1 MDDPLTGGKVCR
13 ECTKFNVRCSFA
25 ASSPSGSNTRP
36 LLQGSQLPLPE
47 MSVLLDVVEK
57 YIEYVHGQPHCLFHA
72 PSLMESVKH
81 KTAYRTI
88 LYGIIGLAAQFSSLF
103 KEQSKYSQ
111 VMYMNESKRALRNEA
126 DHVCLENVQAAVL
139 VTNICFAQNKPAQE
153 IMYCG
158 IGIRMGQIL
167 KLHKQCESD
176 SPLLRETKLRVWWSL
191 FMADIWTSGNIDVPG
206 LISGQATASISYS
219 LPSPE
224 ILFIKFNMVT
234 PSFHVDEYHYA
245 ALWPEMIKLVR
256 IYEHIQG
263 LNRELVS
270 NGYSSYD
277 EVILKVRNL
286 QKELDTWRE
295 SLLPCLV
302 FNVENLQRF
311 IQLGLGRMFVSTHLG
326 YHHYACIL
334 YFQFLDESQP
344 LTSIRKEY
352 AELCVHHAQ
361 SQAKMIDLSLNE
373 YNCLPLFNTV
383 GHIIVVCSS
392 VLLHKLHFG
401 PQEEVRPTKELLE
414 SNFAALNILKKYWR
428 NVELMIEML
437 QTFQSVCKLFSYNA
451 FQMDN
456 WMLNF
461 LLRYSLSA
469 KNKGRDDV
477 DALQRILNTD
487 ELVEQSAGFR
497 LGDDLIASLIQET
510 ISE

>member
-1 MDDPLTGGKVCR
+1 MP
-13 ECTKFNVRCSFA
+13 
-25 ASSPSGSNTRP
+25 
-36 LLQGSQLPLPE
+36 
-47 MSVLLDVVEK
+47 VLLDVVEK

-72 PSLMESVKH
+72 PSLMESVKN

-103 KEQSKYSQ
+103 KDQSKYSQ

-126 DHVCLENVQAAVL
+126 DHICLENVQAAVL

-167 KLHKQCESD
+167 KLHKESEND
-176 SPLLRETKLRVWWSL
+176 TPLLRETKLRVWWSL
-191 FMADIWTSGNIDVPG
+191 FMADIWTSGNIDVSG
-206 LISGQATASISYS
+206 LISGQRAACESYS
-219 LPSPE
+219 LPSAE
-224 ILFIKFNMVT
+224 ILFIKFSMVP

-256 IYEHIQG
+256 IYEHIQD

-277 EVILKVRNL
+277 EVVL
-286 QKELDTWRE
+286 QVKGLQEKLDAWRA

-302 FNVENLQRF
+302 FNVENLRRF

-344 LTSIRKEY
+344 LTPIRKQY
-352 AELCVHHAQ
+352 AETCVQHAQ
-361 SQAKMIDLSLNE
+361 AQAKMIDMALNE
-373 YNCLPLFNTV
+373 YDCLPLFNTV

-401 PQEEVRPTKELLE
+401 PPDEVPSTKQLLE
-414 SNFAALNILKKYWR
+414 SNIAALNILKKYWR
-428 NVELMIEML
+428 NIGLMIEML

-461 LLRYSLSA
+461 LLRYSLSG

-477 DALQRILNTD
+477 DALQRIFNTD
-487 ELVEQSAGFR
+487 DIVEQSAGFR